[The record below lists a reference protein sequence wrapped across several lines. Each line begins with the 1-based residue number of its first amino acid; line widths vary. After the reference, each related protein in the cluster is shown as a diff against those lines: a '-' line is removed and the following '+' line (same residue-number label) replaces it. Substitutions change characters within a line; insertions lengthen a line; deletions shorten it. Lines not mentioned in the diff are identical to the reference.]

1 MGHENQS
8 NKLGVKISH
17 IDRSPEIWRMARL
30 KDLTTSEVLGL
41 ASLFQLDGT
50 PKFSEPFGNGN
61 VNDTFLVTTDS
72 ANRYTLQRINHD
84 VFKDPVSLMDNFAR
98 VTSHL
103 AQKHAD
109 GHTTLQTLVLV
120 PAKDGSSYLTGEHGN
135 YWRVTEYVPGGLSLE
150 VPQSRQHAY
159 EAARAFGDFQ
169 YQLGDLSGDPLI
181 ETIPDFHNTES
192 RYHAF
197 VDAVDQDVCGR
208 AGEAADLIAFAR
220 ENEHLARLIRYA
232 DFPTR
237 TVHNDTKLN
246 NVLLHEETGKGICV
260 VDLDTV
266 MPGCVLHDFADLV
279 RTAACSSEEDE
290 PDISMIHFLPNRF
303 SALVDGYLAGVRD
316 LLDSSEIDRLAVSPQ
331 VITYELSLRFLT
343 DFLMG
348 DTYFKVKRPG
358 HNFER
363 ARAQFQLLRS
373 MQEHATVMEEAVSA
387 SLASGPC

>member
-1 MGHENQS
+1 MSG
-8 NKLGVKISH
+8 
-17 IDRSPEIWRMARL
+17 L
-30 KDLTTSEVLGL
+30 KDLSASEVLRL

-50 PKFSEPFGNGN
+50 ATTVEPFGNGN
-61 VNDTFLVTTDS
+61 VNDTFLVRTDS
-72 ANRYTLQRINHD
+72 GNRYTLQRINHD
-84 VFKDPVSLMDNFAR
+84 VFKDPVSLMDNFSR
-98 VTSHL
+98 VTTHL
-103 AQKHAD
+103 SQKHMD
-109 GHTTLQTLVLV
+109 GQTTLQTLVLV
-120 PAKDGSSYLTGEHGN
+120 PAQDGSSYLTGEHGN

-150 VPQSRQHAY
+150 VPESREHAY
-159 EAARAFGDFQ
+159 EAAYAFGDFQ
-169 YQLGDLSGDPLI
+169 YQLRDLPGDSLI

-192 RYHAF
+192 RYQAF
-197 VDAVDQDVCGR
+197 KKTVEQDVCGR
-208 AGEAADLIAFAR
+208 AGDAADLISFAQ
-220 ENEHLARLIRYA
+220 ENEHLAGLIRYA

-266 MPGCVLHDFADLV
+266 MPGCALHDFADLV

-290 PDISMIHFLPNRF
+290 PDVFKIHFLPDRF

-316 LLDSSEIDRLAVSPQ
+316 MLEPREIERLAVSPQ

-343 DFLMG
+343 DFLQG
-348 DTYFKVKRPG
+348 DTYFKVKRAG

-373 MQEHATVMEEAVSA
+373 MQEHASVMEDTVSA
-387 SLASGPC
+387 SLASGAC

>member
-1 MGHENQS
+1 M
-8 NKLGVKISH
+8 IC
-17 IDRSPEIWRMARL
+17 L
-30 KDLTTSEVLGL
+30 KDISTSEVLGL
-41 ASLFQLDGT
+41 ASLFELDGI
-50 PKFSEPFGNGN
+50 PKSAQPFGNGN
-61 VNDTFLVTTDS
+61 VNDTFLVTTDTAHS
-72 ANRYTLQRINHD
+72 YTLQRINHD

-98 VTSHL
+98 VTTHL
-103 AQKHAD
+103 AQKHED

-135 YWRVTEYVPGGLSLE
+135 YWRITEYVPNGLSLE
-150 VPQSRQHAY
+150 VPETRKHAY

-169 YQLGDLSGDPLI
+169 YQLSDLPGDPLI
-181 ETIPDFHNTES
+181 ETIPDFHNTVS
-192 RYHAF
+192 RYQAF
-197 VDAVDQDVCGR
+197 NRAVEQDVCGR
-208 AGEAADLIAFAR
+208 AGEVTDLISFAQ
-220 ENEHLARLIRYA
+220 ENEHLAGLIRYV

-246 NVLLHEETGKGICV
+246 NVLLHKKTGKGICV

-266 MPGCVLHDFADLV
+266 MPGCALHDFADLV

-290 PDISMIHFLPNRF
+290 PDISKIHFLPERF

-316 LLDSSEIDRLAVSPQ
+316 MLEPREIVRLAVAPQ
-331 VITYELSLRFLT
+331 VITYELCLRFLT
-343 DFLMG
+343 DFLQG

-373 MQEHATVMEEAVSA
+373 MQEHQSVMEDRVSQ
-387 SLASGPC
+387 SLASAAS